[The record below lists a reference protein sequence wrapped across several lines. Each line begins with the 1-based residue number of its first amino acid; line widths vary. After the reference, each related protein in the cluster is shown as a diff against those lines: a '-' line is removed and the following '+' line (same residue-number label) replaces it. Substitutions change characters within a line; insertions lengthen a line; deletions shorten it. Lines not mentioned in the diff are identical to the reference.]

1 MRPTTRALTVLLA
14 LAAPAWSSDAVLGTL
29 LDARAPA
36 AAPAVFD
43 GSRAGRAAPLPVRAE
58 APDGAAGPAALER
71 GAPPVAPRT
80 PAPSAPRPARG
91 VSDGFIGLYPESDFE
106 LGTGRCEACRGTREG
121 KWYFLDEVIATPK
134 TGPEGVVWLGSPEL
148 VRGARLS
155 ADGRSATLEDGSV
168 VALALADRLP
178 SNRSVFDASSLAYL
192 RGRTVRIRGEF
203 VELRGVRTLVAR
215 TLWPE
220 DFRLDPSG
228 LAAADAGTL
237 SGIDGLIAADKGG
250 ARGEFQTKLLW
261 ERPGAGR
268 AWEGKPV
275 MGFML
280 NGAQGDDDES
290 LAGHFSLFT
299 GRVGPGGSMADWMFD
314 NFYDMDSVSEK
325 GIVAGMVPMDKY
337 MADLNSGQSWYR
349 PTYMLVMVMKDA
361 RVPLEFS
368 EAFKRRY
375 ADYYA
380 HRIKYD
386 RTLSPCTAQIVDPLR
401 EGGWTFPAQGPT
413 PSLVARLVAGLAGG
427 TDPKTREELYRM
439 LRQEPTHLYPR
450 AAFDSIG
457 GDLLSLAGAYGADP
471 LGRELSALEKRIAE
485 DLEAVVFVRLP
496 QIPSSRRFGRD
507 PAGGFVDYFRR
518 VPMDRSK
525 WETVPTSPRPYPPP
539 H

>member
-1 MRPTTRALTVLLA
+1 MSLKMRLLLSLLLLCASTPVRA
-14 LAAPAWSSDAVLGTL
+14 SDAVLGSL
-29 LDARAPA
+29 LDARTLGGP
-36 AAPAVFD
+36 VFD
-43 GSRAGRAAPLPVRAE
+43 GSRLGRPLPPPVRAE
-58 APDGAAGPAALER
+58 APADASSPAVLER
-71 GAPPVAPRT
+71 KAAPDAR
-80 PAPSAPRPARG
+80 PSAPAEPRPARG

-106 LGTGRCEACRGTREG
+106 LGTGRCESCRGTREG

-134 TGPEGVVWLGSPEL
+134 TGPEGLVWLGSPEL

-178 SNRSVFDASSLAYL
+178 TNRSFFDASSLSYL

-203 VELRGVRTLVAR
+203 REIRGVRTLVAR

-220 DFRLDPSG
+220 DFRLDR
-228 LAAADAGTL
+228 AALENTGAGTL
-237 SGIDGLIAADKGG
+237 SDIDALVAADKGG
-250 ARGEFQTKLLW
+250 ARGAFQGKLLW
-261 ERPGAGR
+261 ERKGAGH
-268 AWEGKPV
+268 AWEGRPV

-290 LAGHFSLFT
+290 LAGHFSMFT

-337 MADLNSGQSWYR
+337 MADINSGQSWYR

-361 RVPLEFS
+361 RVPLELQ
-368 EAFKRRY
+368 EAFKQRY

-386 RTLSPCTAQIVDPLR
+386 RTFSPCTAQIVDPLR
-401 EGGWTFPAQGPT
+401 EGGWRFPEQGAT
-413 PSLVARLVAGLAGG
+413 PSLVARLIAGLAGA
-427 TDPKTREELYRM
+427 TDPKTRKELYEV
-439 LRQEPTHLYPR
+439 LTQEPTHLYPR
-450 AAFDSIG
+450 AAFDSLG
-457 GDLLSLAGAYGADP
+457 GDVLSLAGADGAEP
-471 LGRELSALEKRIAE
+471 LGRELSPLEKRIAE
-485 DLEAVVFVRLP
+485 DIEAVVFVRVP

-507 PAGGFVDYFRR
+507 PAGGFFDYFQR
-518 VPMDRSK
+518 VPLDRSK
-525 WETVPTSPRPYPPP
+525 WETVPTAPRPFPP